1 MAFNKKSEIKGSKN
15 ITVIAEGV
23 KVEGKIFSPGSIRVD
38 GKVKG
43 DVSAASDIVIGK
55 EGDVEANINTK
66 DAIIAGSFKGNMKAS
81 GEVEITTTG
90 KFNGNLTQKDALLT
104 IARGGLFKGE
114 SVIDSSTNVVD
125 PALEKKPDIEK
136 KDIKL

>member
-1 MAFNKKSEIKGSKN
+1 MAFNKRSEVKGSKN

-23 KVEGKIFSPGSIRVD
+23 EVEGKILSPGSIRVD

-43 DVSAASDIVIGK
+43 DISAASDIVIGK
-55 EGDVEANINTK
+55 EGDIEANINTK

-81 GEVEITTTG
+81 GEVEITPTG
-90 KFNGNLTQKDALLT
+90 KFTGNLTQKDALLT

-114 SVIDSSTNVVD
+114 SVIDSSTDGVK
-125 PALEKKPDIEK
+125 PILEKKPDIEK